1 MRHHIP
7 GCHSSVTRSGYPSAY
22 LAQYA
27 LSGRETISRDRGP
40 AFGAVAGPTEVVL
53 RTNPKSLKYR
63 TIVEEGHLSA
73 DALGGWVKGRSAAS
87 TASLKHI
94 GHPDEF

>member
-1 MRHHIP
+1 MRRHIP

-40 AFGAVAGPTEVVL
+40 AFGAVVGPTEVVL
-53 RTNPKSLKYR
+53 RPNPKSLKYR
-63 TIVEEGHLSA
+63 RIVEEGRLS
-73 DALGGWVKGRSAAS
+73 DCALGGWIKGRSAAS
-87 TASLKHI
+87 PASLKHI
-94 GHPDEF
+94 GHPDEL